1 MLYGAIEAG
10 GTKFVC
16 AIGDEE
22 MTIKERVS
30 FPTTTPE
37 ETMPLVIDFFKQYQ
51 ADLAGIGI
59 GSFGPIDIHRDSAT
73 YGYITSTPK
82 LAWQNFDFIGTM
94 KKEFPIP
101 ISWTTDVNAA
111 AYGEYVFAVAKD

>member
-94 KKEFPIP
+94 KK
-101 ISWTTDVNAA
+101 
-111 AYGEYVFAVAKD
+111 